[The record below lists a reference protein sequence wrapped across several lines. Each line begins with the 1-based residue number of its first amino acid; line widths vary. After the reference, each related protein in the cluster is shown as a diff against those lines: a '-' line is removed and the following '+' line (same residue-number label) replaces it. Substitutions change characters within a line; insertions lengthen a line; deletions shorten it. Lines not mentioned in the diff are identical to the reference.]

1 MKFAVIVMKLLVV
14 SALFLVSNYNLHLA
28 DQHERQ
34 IFLNLYSSWMG
45 ELYQNLRSMT
55 GYVVKFEWL
64 PSNNLSS
71 EEIENLQDVSFGGG

>member
-34 IFLNLYSSWMG
+34 VFLNLYSSWMG
-45 ELYQNLRSMT
+45 DLYQNLRSLT

-64 PSNNLSS
+64 PSNNLTQ
-71 EEIENLQDVSFGGG
+71 EDLENSNNFKFSKG